1 MNDRLHYINSRTRES
16 GISGQFVHKIK
27 LPTNHDTISLIS
39 CSIPKSWYLIPNT
52 EENFFFLGTTKIS
65 IPVGNYTVNT
75 FVETINTLIAPSTAT
90 FSALTGKLTI
100 VSSATSISFPANS
113 RINQLFG
120 FAQGSVNN
128 FVGGQISSDSI
139 VNFQSVNTL
148 YICLDIVR
156 DNSYGIAN
164 CLFALPITNAVDYSY
179 LTFQN
184 TSVNETSKHLTI
196 PKSNSDAV
204 LDVKISILDEELQP
218 VDLNGIDMTLTF
230 KTWEYRDFY
239 RVQKALLDLN
249 IARENF
255 ALVAND
261 KNSK

>member
-1 MNDRLHYINSRTRES
+1 MNDRLHYINSRTRAT
-16 GISGQFVHKIK
+16 GISGNFTHKIK

-52 EENFFFLGTTKIS
+52 EENFFYLGATKIS
-65 IPVGNYTVNT
+65 IPLGNYTVAT
-75 FVETINTLIAPSTAT
+75 FLEAVNGLIWPSTIV
-90 FSALTGKLTI
+90 FSATTGKFTI
-100 VSSATSISFPANS
+100 TSNAGSIAFPTDS

-120 FAQGSVNN
+120 FSEGSTTN
-128 FVGGQISSDSI
+128 FAGSITSPYI
-139 VNFQSVNTL
+139 VNFQSINTL

-164 CLFALPITNAVDYSY
+164 CLYSLPITNTVDYSY

-184 TSVNETSKHLTI
+184 NAVIETAKHLTI

-204 LDVKISILDEELQP
+204 LDIRISILDEELQT

-239 RVQKALLDLN
+239 RVQKTLLDLN

-255 ALVAND
+255 ALI
-261 KNSK
+261 SKESNK

>member
-16 GISGQFVHKIK
+16 GVSGQFTHKIK

-52 EENFFFLGTTKIS
+52 NENFFYLGATKIS
-65 IPVGNYTVNT
+65 LPVGNYTVNT
-75 FVETINTLIAPSTAT
+75 FLETVNNLIAPSLIV
-90 FSALTGKLTI
+90 FSATTGKFTI
-100 VSSATSISFPANS
+100 TSSAGSISFPADS

-120 FAQGSVNN
+120 FAQGSTTN
-128 FVGGQISSDSI
+128 FAGTIISPSI
-139 VNFQSVNTL
+139 VNFQSINTL

-164 CLFALPITNAVDYSY
+164 CLYSLPVTNTVDYSY
-179 LTFQN
+179 VTFQN
-184 TSVNETSKHLTI
+184 SSVVDTSKHLSI

-204 LDVKISILDEELQP
+204 LDLKVSILDEELQI
-218 VDLNGIDMTLTF
+218 VDLNGVDMTLTF
-230 KTWEYRDFY
+230 KTWEFRDFY
-239 RVQKALLDLN
+239 RVQKALLDLT

-255 ALVAND
+255 QLIARD
-261 KNSK
+261 KEKK